1 VRVLRQGAGPGGVP
15 IDPFMP
21 VRLTK
26 GMSDTEID
34 ALWAYLQTV
43 PPQPMGK

>member
-1 VRVLRQGAGPGGVP
+1 MR
-15 IDPFMP
+15 
-21 VRLTK
+21 VRLTQEL
-26 GMSDTEID
+26 SDTEIG